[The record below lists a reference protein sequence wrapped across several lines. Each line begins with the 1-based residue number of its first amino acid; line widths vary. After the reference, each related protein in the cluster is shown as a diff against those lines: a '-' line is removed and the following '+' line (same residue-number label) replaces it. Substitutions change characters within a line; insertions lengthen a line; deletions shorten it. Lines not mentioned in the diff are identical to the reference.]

1 MSQGKF
7 LFPDGSMY
15 EGDVAKGLRHGQ
27 GVLYNP
33 TLHCLYEGT
42 WDTGT
47 RHGQGTLFYD
57 ENKKQFYKGMWQR
70 GKRHG
75 TGHMTYASGNT
86 YDGEWVADK
95 KRGKGTVRQVHSLIF
110 ALCVGPNHRV
120 SGHAFFFDFP

>member
-15 EGDVAKGLRHGQ
+15 EGDVEKGLRHGQ

-70 GKRHG
+70 GK
-75 TGHMTYASGNT
+75 
-86 YDGEWVADK
+86 
-95 KRGKGTVRQVHSLIF
+95 GTVRQVYSFMF
-110 ALCVGPNHRV
+110 ALCVGPTHRV
-120 SGHAFFFDFP
+120 SGHAFFCLDFP